1 MMNKSDRAKLAKTTI
16 NNFIPHLLKSNAR
29 ARAGVERSELIHFS
43 PAGVKNRSS
52 PSPRGS
58 AEVERGPSES
68 RPQGSQD
75 ENKQTSD
82 PLSKLSEAQ
91 CSPAQKS
98 SKRRKVETPCLIDP
112 TISILDP
119 LFAVPDVTP
128 PRIRI
133 IKSDTFD
140 AAKATISTHP
150 KSSVAVLNM
159 ASALQPGGG
168 VLRGAL
174 AQEEALCTR
183 STLYPSLN
191 TEFYRMPLLS
201 AIYTPDVL
209 VFRGSD
215 LVDLPQSE
223 WFYTAVISCAAL
235 RQPEVEKGEN
245 GKMVYS
251 EEKDR
256 EVMIEKIRLI
266 FQITKEKGITHLIL
280 GALGCG
286 AYRNPPEEVAT
297 LFRKVMLGGRRK
309 EGITGIEEITFAI
322 FDEGENLR
330 SFKKVFGDVMVD

>member
-1 MMNKSDRAKLAKTTI
+1 MLNKSNRAKLAKKTI
-16 NNFIPHLLKSNAR
+16 NEIIPRLLKSHAR
-29 ARAGVERSELIHFS
+29 ARTGVERSELIHFS
-43 PAGVKNRSS
+43 PGNVIKRSTPTPRSS
-52 PSPRGS
+52 
-58 AEVERGPSES
+58 AEFERIPSETPPHAS
-68 RPQGSQD
+68 KKEGMHTCS
-75 ENKQTSD
+75 
-82 PLSKLSEAQ
+82 PLSGFRVD
-91 CSPAQKS
+91 S
-98 SKRRKVETPCLIDP
+98 SHRPSKKRKVEDLHQIDP
-112 TISILDP
+112 SPSISEFTSASPVITL
-119 LFAVPDVTP
+119 

-140 AAKATISTHP
+140 AAKATIRSHP

-191 TEFYRMPLLS
+191 PDFYRMPLLS

-223 WFYTAVISCAAL
+223 WFYTGVISCAAL
-235 RQPEVEKGEN
+235 RQPEVEKGGD
-245 GKMVYS
+245 GKMIYS

-256 EVMIEKIRLI
+256 EVMLEKIRLI
-266 FQITKEKGITHLIL
+266 FQIAKEKSITHLIL

-286 AYRNPPEEVAT
+286 AYHNPPEEVAM
-297 LFRKVMLGGRRK
+297 LFRKVILGGRRK
-309 EGITGIEEITFAI
+309 EGVTGIEEITFAI
-322 FDEGENLR
+322 FDEGENLT
-330 SFKKVFGDVMVD
+330 SFRKAFEDVMVD

>member
-1 MMNKSDRAKLAKTTI
+1 MMNKSDRAKLAKKTI
-16 NNFIPHLLKSNAR
+16 NDFIPRLLKSHAR

-43 PAGVKNRSS
+43 PAGVNKRSS
-52 PSPRGS
+52 PSPSNS
-58 AEVERGPSES
+58 AEVERDLSES
-68 RPQGSQD
+68 RPLASQD
-75 ENKQTSD
+75 ENKRTSG
-82 PLSKLSEAQ
+82 PLSKPQGSQ
-91 CSPAQKS
+91 IQSS
-98 SKRRKVETPCLIDP
+98 SKRRKIETPPQIDP
-112 TISILDP
+112 FVSIP
-119 LFAVPDVTP
+119 EPSFTAPDVTP

-140 AAKATISTHP
+140 AAKATIDAYP

-191 TEFYRMPLLS
+191 TDFYRMPLLS
-201 AIYTPDVL
+201 AVYTPDVL

-215 LVDLPQSE
+215 LVDLPQSK

-266 FQITKEKGITHLIL
+266 FQIAKEKGVTHLIL

-297 LFRKVMLGGRRK
+297 LFRKVILGGRRK
-309 EGITGIEEITFAI
+309 KGITGIEEVTFAI